1 MNSLGLPGIVTVAAS
16 PLTAHAVDFP
26 LRRRY
31 GRPRTAVRMLS
42 IVSRTACEMAT
53 DQNSASLGDVDKAV
67 PHAVRRWVGIVVPVI
82 DSPKDPKTI
91 ANWASWVGVSR
102 GALRGWCRTAGF
114 RAGRSLSLA
123 RMLRVVVRY
132 PEGSPENLLDFAD
145 ARSLQNFLRLGRS
158 EGPPCGLPLAP
169 DELLIRQQWITD
181 PLALRELE
189 AALRAR
195 AASVDEGP
203 TGR

>member
-1 MNSLGLPGIVTVAAS
+1 M
-16 PLTAHAVDFP
+16 
-26 LRRRY
+26 
-31 GRPRTAVRMLS
+31 
-42 IVSRTACEMAT
+42 SRG
-53 DQNSASLGDVDKAV
+53 QNSISSGDVGIDIAV

-91 ANWASWVGVSR
+91 AAWANWVGVSR

-123 RMLRVVVRY
+123 RMLRVAVRY

-145 ARSLQNFLRLGRS
+145 TRSLENFLKLGRAD
-158 EGPPCGLPLAP
+158 GPPCDLPLGR
-169 DELLIRQQWITD
+169 DDLLVRQRWITD
-181 PLALRELE
+181 PLALRELG

-195 AASVDEGP
+195 DVPVDERP
-203 TGR
+203 TGG